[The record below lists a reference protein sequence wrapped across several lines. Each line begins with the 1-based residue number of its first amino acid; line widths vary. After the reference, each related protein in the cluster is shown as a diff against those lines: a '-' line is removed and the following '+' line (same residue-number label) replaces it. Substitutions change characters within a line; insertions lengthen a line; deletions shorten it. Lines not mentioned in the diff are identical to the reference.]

1 MAQDDNGSFDRRR
14 MLMAGAALAGVAA
27 GAGPVR
33 SQGEAPVSG
42 RPLAGRKALVTGG
55 ARGIGK
61 AIALKLAGAGAD
73 VALIDIADADAAY
86 ARFLDYELA
95 SAETLAAAQ
104 EEVAELGVNAV
115 AQAADVADFPAL
127 KAATDKAADALGGVD
142 IVIANAGISG
152 TAGIGA
158 MTPDRWKAVIDVN
171 LNGVAHTLMAGQPHL
186 KAGAAKHGSARAV
199 AIASVLARRGSSGV
213 ANYAASKWGVI
224 GLVKSAALDW
234 GPERITVNAICPTAV
249 RTAMWQNTI
258 ESERWPDVQQYLK
271 QRHALPTA
279 ILEPKAIADAALFLA
294 SPAAE
299 WISGEVIDVAA
310 GSNANYTA

>member
-1 MAQDDNGSFDRRR
+1 MAKDDDGSFDRRR
-14 MLMAGAALAGVAA
+14 MLVGSAALAGLAA
-27 GAGPVR
+27 GAGPAH
-33 SQGEAPVSG
+33 SQEGAAAPQ
-42 RPLAGRKALVTGG
+42 RLLAGRKALVTGG

-61 AIALKLAGAGAD
+61 AIALKLAEAGAD

-95 SAETLAAAQ
+95 SAEVLAGAREA
-104 EEVAELGVNAV
+104 VAELGVKAV
-115 AQAADVADFPAL
+115 AEAADVADFAAL
-127 KAATDKAADALGGVD
+127 KSAMDKAADALGGLD
-142 IVIANAGISG
+142 ILIANAGISG

-158 MTPDRWKAVIDVN
+158 MTPERWKAVVDVN
-171 LNGVAHTLMAGQPHL
+171 LNGVAHTLMAAQPHL

-199 AIASVLARRGSSGV
+199 AVASVLGRRGSSGV

-234 GPERITVNAICPTAV
+234 GPERITANAICPTAV

-258 ESERWPDVQQYLK
+258 DSEHWPQVQQYLK

-279 ILEPKAIADAALFLA
+279 ILEPEAIADAALFLA
-294 SPAAE
+294 SPGAE
-299 WISGEVIDVAA
+299 WITGEVIDVAA
-310 GSNANYTA
+310 GSNAHYTA